1 MQTFKKEIATILTI
15 LSGSPWATH
24 PEVQDVLREYGH
36 LAEAART
43 PTPTRRVSLQIF
55 HASRAIDSLLAH
67 IAGHEAKKPGKVP
80 PKGHFTLGSSLTY
93 IRDNTIGGSAFTPA
107 TDGDLKALT
116 TDRNRYLHRA
126 NIFPIDGDIRR
137 FLLRTVLALQEAS
150 TFPT

>member
-24 PEVQDVLREYGH
+24 PEVQEVLSEYGH

-43 PTPTRRVSLQIF
+43 PTPSRRVSLQIF

-67 IAGHEAKKPGKVP
+67 IAEHEAGKPGKP
-80 PKGHFTLGSSLTY
+80 HAPTYFTLGSSLTY
-93 IRDNTIGGSAFTPA
+93 IRDHSVSGSSFTSA

-126 NIFPIDGDIRR
+126 NLFPLDGDIRR
-137 FLLRTVLALQEAS
+137 FLLRTVLALKEAS
-150 TFPT
+150 TFPP